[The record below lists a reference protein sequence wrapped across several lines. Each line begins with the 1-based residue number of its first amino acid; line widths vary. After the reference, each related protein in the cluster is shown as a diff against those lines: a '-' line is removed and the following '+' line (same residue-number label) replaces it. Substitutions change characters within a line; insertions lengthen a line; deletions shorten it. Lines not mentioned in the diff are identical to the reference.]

1 MYKLLMIFTFA
12 AYATQA
18 TAEIVSHKIG
28 HGETLFT
35 IAHAYHSSI
44 KDVCELNGLKEDEIL
59 KPGKTLQIP
68 ANSYF
73 PESGLQTHTVASGET
88 LSGIAHRFH
97 TKTALI
103 KKLNEITK
111 STALKI
117 GTVLKVPK
125 NTYFA
130 SKEIGVEKTKS
141 VIAKKT
147 KTKIVKHDLGS
158 EYTIRQGDTL
168 YTIAKKHHMTVAQLV
183 RLNKIAYKAT
193 LKTGQKLKVAHAP
206 AVKKMKKRVV
216 KRAKS
221 TTKSNR
227 VLRTVLKKQSKPLA
241 SKRLRGYVKAS
252 EDIFF
257 RSMQPSKKYFGT
269 NVDKKKAYRITSLAK
284 QKLGRRYVWGATG
297 QNAFDCSGLTTFV
310 YKKNGIVLPRR
321 AIAQSRVGKRVPRSE
336 LKPGDLVFFDTSKHH
351 RGYVNHVGIYIGNG
365 KFIHASSA
373 KKKVVITSLSKP
385 FYAQRFKVARRL
397 TSAS

>member
-1 MYKLLMIFTFA
+1 MICVITLF
-12 AYATQA
+12 ATQA
-18 TAEIVSHKIG
+18 TAEIVAHKIER
-28 HGETLFT
+28 GETLFT

-44 KDVCELNGLKEDEIL
+44 KEVRELNGLQEDEVL
-59 KPGKTLQIP
+59 KPGNMLQVP
-68 ANSYF
+68 ANTYF
-73 PESGLQTHTVASGET
+73 PENRLQTHTVVSGET

-97 TKTALI
+97 TKVALI
-103 KKLNEITK
+103 KKLNGISK
-111 STALKI
+111 SAALKI
-117 GTVLKVPK
+117 GTTLKIPLD
-125 NTYFA
+125 TYFA
-130 SKEIGVEKTKS
+130 SKENVKNTTKN
-141 VIAKKT
+141 VAIKQTKP
-147 KTKIVKHDLGS
+147 KTKIVQRDTGA
-158 EYTIRQGDTL
+158 EYTIKKGDTL

-193 LKTGQKLKVAHAP
+193 LKTGEKLKVVRAAS
-206 AVKKMKKRVV
+206 VKKKITKHLAKRT
-216 KRAKS
+216 KNTS
-221 TTKSNR
+221 KSNR
-227 VLRTVLKKQSKPLA
+227 ILRTVLKRQSKPL
-241 SKRLRGYVKAS
+241 SSQRIRGYVKAS

-257 RSMQPSKKYFGT
+257 KSMQPNKKYFGT
-269 NVDKKKAYRITSLAK
+269 KIDKKKAYRITSLAK

-310 YKKNGIVLPRR
+310 YKKNGILLPRR